1 MDYKDYYQILG
12 VSRTADEKE
21 IKKAYRRLAR
31 QYHPDANPNNK
42 DADEKIKEI
51 NEAYQVL
58 GDAEK
63 RAKYD
68 RFGREWERHQQAG
81 GGAGGFDWNAWSR
94 GGGGAPGGYTTYT
107 NVDDLEGIFGGF
119 GGNGGFSDFF
129 ETLFGGSTANTGQR
143 SRQPRRGQDVQQP
156 LQIGLSE
163 AYHGTTRQISKDGQ
177 TQQVKIPAGVKT
189 GSKIRL
195 AGMGQP
201 GWNGADKGDLYLV
214 VEILP
219 DERFEQRGDDL
230 YTEFE
235 LPLYTAILGG
245 VTSVPTLDGP
255 VNLNIPA
262 ETQNGRRF
270 RLRGKGMPKLKN
282 PSESGDLYATANV
295 RLPER
300 LSDEERHQFEVLR
313 QMRP

>member
-12 VSRTADEKE
+12 VSRSADDKE

-31 QYHPDANPNNK
+31 QYHPDTNPNNK
-42 DADEKIKEI
+42 EAQEKIKEV

-58 GDAEK
+58 GDPEK

-68 RFGREWERHQQAG
+68 RFGREWERYQQG
-81 GGAGGFDWNAWSR
+81 GGAGGFDWSSWSR
-94 GGGGAPGGYTTYT
+94 AGGGTPGGYTTYT
-107 NVDDLEGIFGGF
+107 NVEDLEDLF

-129 ETLFGGSTANTGQR
+129 ETLFGGNVGGTGRR
-143 SRQPRRGQDVQQP
+143 SAQPRRGQDIQQP
-156 LQIGLSE
+156 LQITLTE

-201 GWNGADKGDLYLV
+201 GWNGAERGDLYLV
-214 VEILP
+214 IEVLP
-219 DERFEQRGDDL
+219 DERFELRGDDL
-230 YTEFE
+230 YTEFD

-245 VTSVPTLDGP
+245 VASVTTLDGP

-262 ETQNGRRF
+262 ETQNVRRF

-282 PSESGDLYATANV
+282 PSEAGDLYATANV

-300 LSDEERHQFEVLR
+300 LSDEERQHFEALR
-313 QMRP
+313 YLRS

>member
-12 VSRTADEKE
+12 VPRTADEKE

-31 QYHPDANPNNK
+31 QYHPDTNPNNK
-42 DADEKIKEI
+42 DAEEKIKEI

-68 RFGREWERHQQAG
+68 RFGREWERYQQTG
-81 GGAGGFDWNAWSR
+81 GNGNFDWNAWA
-94 GGGGAPGGYTTYT
+94 GGGGAPGSYSSYT
-107 NVDDLEGIFGGF
+107 NVEDLEDLFGGF

-129 ETLFGGSTANTGQR
+129 ETLFGGSTAAG
-143 SRQPRRGQDVQQP
+143 SRRTVQPRRGQDIQQA
-156 LQIGLSE
+156 LQVALSE
-163 AYHGTTRQISKDGQ
+163 AYHGTTRQISKDGR
-177 TQQVKIPAGVKT
+177 TQQVKIPAGVKN
-189 GSKIRL
+189 GSKVRL
-195 AGMGQP
+195 AGMGQA
-201 GWNGADKGDLYLV
+201 GRNGGENGDLYLIIEV
-214 VEILP
+214 LP
-219 DERFEQRGDDL
+219 DERFEQRGDDF

-245 VTSVPTLDGP
+245 TASVPTLDGP
-255 VNLNIPA
+255 VNLTIPA

-282 PSESGDLYATANV
+282 PTEAGDLYATANV
-295 RLPER
+295 RLPEK
-300 LSDEERHQFEVLR
+300 LSDEERQHFEELR
-313 QMRP
+313 QLRP

>member
-1 MDYKDYYQILG
+1 MTVDYKDYYQILG
-12 VSRTADEKE
+12 VSRSADDKE

-31 QYHPDANPNNK
+31 QYHPDTNPNNK
-42 DADEKIKEI
+42 DGHEKIKEI

-68 RFGREWERHQQAG
+68 RFGREWDRHQQT
-81 GGAGGFDWNAWSR
+81 GGAGNFDWGAWSR
-94 GGGGAPGGYTTYT
+94 GGGAPAGYSSYT
-107 NVDDLEGIFGGF
+107 NVEDLEDLF

-129 ETLFGGSTANTGQR
+129 ETLFGGNVAGSGRRTA
-143 SRQPRRGQDVQQP
+143 QPRRGQDVQQP
-156 LQIGLSE
+156 FQITLSE

-201 GWNGADKGDLYLV
+201 GWNGAEKGDLYLV
-214 VEILP
+214 VEVLP
-219 DERFEQRGDDL
+219 DERFELRGDDL

-235 LPLYTAILGG
+235 LPLYTAMLGG
-245 VTSVPTLDGP
+245 TASILTLDGS

-270 RLRGKGMPKLKN
+270 RLRGKGMPKLKS

-295 RLPER
+295 HLPER
-300 LSDEERHQFEVLR
+300 LSDEERQHFEALR
-313 QMRP
+313 ALRS